1 MKNFFLYFILFNCF
15 FILIFSK
22 NKIAEE
28 QEILR
33 IKLDDKLPKEY
44 YELLA
49 KLDVLNFKFN
59 NALPYSEEYN
69 KLMHELFPY
78 LGENSIVK
86 TPITV
91 VHPDRVKIGKNVT
104 VMNNALFM
112 AAGGIE
118 IGDNSM
124 LAAYS
129 KVISNDHDPYDLATI
144 TCLPVKIG
152 KYVWVGAGATIL
164 KGVTVGD
171 HAIIGGGSIVTK
183 DVPPYAVVVGSP
195 AKIVKYLDKEKFKQ

>member
-1 MKNFFLYFILFNCF
+1 MKIIQLFIINIFLLNIFI
-15 FILIFSK
+15 SK

-33 IKLDDKLPKEY
+33 LRIDENTPKDYLDLMKY
-44 YELLA
+44 Y
-49 KLDVLNFKFN
+49 DQVNFKFN
-59 NALPYSEEYN
+59 NAMPHTEEYN
-69 KLMHELFPY
+69 KLMHELFKNF
-78 LGENSIVK
+78 GDNSIVY
-86 TPITV
+86 TPVKAV
-91 VHPDRVKIGKNVT
+91 VPQNVKIGKHVT
-104 VMNNALFM
+104 IMNNVLFM

-129 KVISNDHDPYDLATI
+129 KIISNDHDPYDLPTI

-152 KYVWVGAGATIL
+152 KNVWIGAGAIIL
-164 KGVTVGD
+164 KGVTIGD
-171 HAIIGGGSIVTK
+171 HAIVGGGSIVNK

-195 AKIVKYLDKEKFKQ
+195 AKIVKYLDKEKFKK

>member
-1 MKNFFLYFILFNCF
+1 MKIIQLFIINIFLLNIFI
-15 FILIFSK
+15 SK

-33 IKLDDKLPKEY
+33 IRIDENTPKDYLDLMKY
-44 YELLA
+44 Y
-49 KLDVLNFKFN
+49 DQVNFKFN
-59 NALPYSEEYN
+59 NAMPHTEEYN
-69 KLMHELFPY
+69 KLMHELFKNF
-78 LGENSIVK
+78 GDNSIVY
-86 TPITV
+86 TPVKAV
-91 VHPDRVKIGKNVT
+91 VPQNVKIGKHVT
-104 VMNNALFM
+104 IMNNVLFM

-129 KVISNDHDPYDLATI
+129 KIISNDHDPYDLPTI

-152 KYVWVGAGATIL
+152 KNVWIGAGAIIL
-164 KGVTVGD
+164 KGVTIGD
-171 HAIIGGGSIVTK
+171 HAIVGGGSIVNK

-195 AKIVKYLDKEKFKQ
+195 AKIVKYLDKEKFKE